1 MDVKPSP
8 EKSMPMNEAR
18 PPGDLS
24 AAELFRD
31 HGAFVARFL
40 YRLGVPAQAVEDTVQ
55 DVFLVVHQ
63 RGGYRPGPAKP
74 TTYLAVIASHVASS
88 ERRRQRRRA
97 ARVGNTPLEELRAPD
112 DDPALCLERRED
124 LHRLQ
129 DALSR
134 LDPALRDTLVLADFE
149 DETAPAIA
157 HTMGVPVGTVY
168 WRLHEARKK
177 FQRALAVT
185 DGNAGR
191 AHGKRLANG
200 RLHARAAK
208 MWAILG
214 WLGASELEAKARGF
228 ALIWRNT
235 PFDFDRARGL
245 ERHFERVNAAPTPS
259 LVSSSL
265 APKLSLGAAAGTL
278 PVGAWMVAPA
288 GGVLAAV
295 ALLWRFAD
303 DAPTGDRVEP
313 VRVAHAATASSES
326 SLTTPS
332 TPSPTAVEA
341 IPTKTLRTLPR
352 DVAAIPAPSGA
363 AIAADLQPSPA
374 RGIFEE
380 ERHPRLPSS
389 EPSANPATR
398 APAAEHEIRSTPT
411 RAPMAR
417 AVPPIPESPAPE
429 SPAPQSPAPQRP
441 TRPDSPDPLLEA
453 RALER
458 AHRLLTSDPAAA
470 LAIVEMLS
478 RTLPEE
484 YLSEER
490 RYIEVMAL
498 YGVGRRVDADRAAD
512 RFLSR
517 YYSSAFRE
525 RVRAA
530 RRASGP

>member
-1 MDVKPSP
+1 MT
-8 EKSMPMNEAR
+8 MNEAR

-97 ARVGNTPLEELRAPD
+97 ARAGDTPLEELRAPD
-112 DDPALCLERRED
+112 DDPALCLERRDD
-124 LHRLQ
+124 LRRLQ
-129 DALSR
+129 DALLG

-177 FQRALAVT
+177 FQRALAVA
-185 DGNAGR
+185 DGSGERAG
-191 AHGKRLANG
+191 GKRLSQG
-200 RLHARAAK
+200 RLPARAAK
-208 MWAILG
+208 AWAISS
-214 WLGASELEAKARGF
+214 WLGASELEMETRELAW
-228 ALIWRNT
+228 IWQNT
-235 PFDFDRARGL
+235 TIDFDRTRGL
-245 ERHFERVNAAPTPS
+245 ERHLERVGAAPSPS
-259 LVSSSL
+259 LASSSL

-278 PVGAWMVAPA
+278 PVGAWTAA
-288 GGVLAAV
+288 AGVLATV

-303 DAPTGDRVEP
+303 DAPIGERVELA
-313 VRVAHAATASSES
+313 RVAQAGTAASER
-326 SLTTPS
+326 SLATPN
-332 TPSPTAVEA
+332 TPSPTALEA
-341 IPTKTLRTLPR
+341 IPTKTLRTPPR
-352 DVAAIPAPSGA
+352 DVAGIPAPSG
-363 AIAADLQPSPA
+363 AIAADLQPSRA
-374 RGIFEE
+374 RSALGAEQQ
-380 ERHPRLPSS
+380 PRVPNS
-389 EPSANPATR
+389 EPSANPTTR
-398 APAAEHEIRSTPT
+398 PPAAAREIGSTPP
-411 RAPMAR
+411 RAPMTR
-417 AVPPIPESPAPE
+417 PESPTPE
-429 SPAPQSPAPQRP
+429 SRASASPAPQRP
-441 TRPDSPDPLLEA
+441 ASERPTRPDPHDPLLEA

-458 AHRLLTSDPAAA
+458 AHRSLTSDPAAA
-470 LAIVEMLS
+470 LAIVETLS

-517 YYSSAFRE
+517 YSSSAFRQ
-525 RVRAA
+525 RVQAA

>member
-1 MDVKPSP
+1 MT
-8 EKSMPMNEAR
+8 MNEAR
-18 PPGDLS
+18 PPGHLS

-40 YRLGVPAQAVEDTVQ
+40 YRLGVPAQVVEDTVQ

-97 ARVGNTPLEELRAPD
+97 AREGNTSLEELRAPD
-112 DDPALCLERRED
+112 DDPALCLERRDD
-124 LHRLQ
+124 LRRLQ

-157 HTMGVPVGTVY
+157 HTMGVPLGTVY

-177 FQRALAVT
+177 FQSALAA
-185 DGNAGR
+185 DRNGGR
-191 AHGKRLANG
+191 RRYNG
-200 RLHARAAK
+200 RLRARAAK

-214 WLGASELEAKARGF
+214 WFGASELEEETREL

-235 PFDFDRARGL
+235 TIDFDRARGL
-245 ERHFERVNAAPTPS
+245 ERHFERANAAPSPS
-259 LVSSSL
+259 LVPSSV

-278 PVGAWMVAPA
+278 PIGAWIVAAA
-288 GGVLAAV
+288 GGVLATV

-303 DAPTGDRVEP
+303 DAPSGDRVEP
-313 VRVAHAATASSES
+313 VRVAHAGAVARGG
-326 SLTTPS
+326 SLPTS
-332 TPSPTAVEA
+332 ITPSPTAAEA
-341 IPTKTLRTLPR
+341 IPTKTLSALPR
-352 DVAAIPAPSGA
+352 DGAAILAPSVAAIAPDVDSSRARDSSG
-363 AIAADLQPSPA
+363 DEQ
-374 RGIFEE
+374 
-380 ERHPRLPSS
+380 HPRVPNAEGRASPTTLAP
-389 EPSANPATR
+389 
-398 APAAEHEIRSTPT
+398 APAAQKTRSNPA

-417 AVPPIPESPAPE
+417 AVPSTPESRAAESPAIE
-429 SPAPQSPAPQRP
+429 RP
-441 TRPDSPDPLLEA
+441 IGRDPHDPLLEA

-458 AHRLLTSDPAAA
+458 AHRLLAPDPAAA
-470 LAIVEMLS
+470 LAIVETLS
-478 RTLPEE
+478 HSLPEE

-498 YGVGRRVDADRAAD
+498 YGVGRRGDGDRAAD

-517 YYSSAFRE
+517 YSSSAFRE
-525 RVRAA
+525 RVQAA
-530 RRASGP
+530 RRAALGP

>member
-1 MDVKPSP
+1 MT
-8 EKSMPMNEAR
+8 MNEAR
-18 PPGDLS
+18 PLGDLS

-97 ARVGNTPLEELRAPD
+97 ARAGNTPLEELRAPD
-112 DDPALCLERRED
+112 ADPALCLERRDD

-177 FQRALAVT
+177 FQRALASA
-185 DGNAGR
+185 DGNGGR
-191 AHGKRLANG
+191 AGGKRRSNG
-200 RLHARAAK
+200 SLPARAAK
-208 MWAILG
+208 VWAILG
-214 WLGASELEAKARGF
+214 WLGASELGEKTREL
-228 ALIWRNT
+228 ALIWRST
-235 PFDFDRARGL
+235 TIDFDRARGL
-245 ERHFERVNAAPTPS
+245 ERHFERVNAAPSPS

-278 PVGAWMVAPA
+278 PIGAWTVAAA
-288 GGVLAAV
+288 GGVLATV
-295 ALLWRFAD
+295 ALLWRFGD

-313 VRVAHAATASSES
+313 ATVAHVGTASSETAS
-326 SLTTPS
+326 PS
-332 TPSPTAVEA
+332 TPSPTAVDA

-352 DVAAIPAPSGA
+352 DVATIPAPSG
-363 AIAADLQPSPA
+363 AIAADLQPSRA
-374 RGIFEE
+374 RDGLGAEPQQ
-380 ERHPRLPSS
+380 PRVPSS
-389 EPSANPATR
+389 EPSANPTTR
-398 APAAEHEIRSTPT
+398 PPAAAREIGSTPT
-411 RAPMAR
+411 RAPR
-417 AVPPIPESPAPE
+417 TRPVPPTRESRAPE
-429 SPAPQSPAPQRP
+429 SPAPQRPAPERP
-441 TRPDSPDPLLEA
+441 TRPDPHDPLLEA

-458 AHRLLTSDPAAA
+458 AHRSLTSDPAAA
-470 LAIVEMLS
+470 LAIIESLS

-517 YYSSAFRE
+517 YSSSAFRE
-525 RVRAA
+525 RVQAA